1 MKAECQERKKKSTFI
16 LRNGYNYSYY
26 HRENEAEQVL
36 KNENMI
42 KDQFKMHSYLAVN
55 SIQYTSE
62 HF

>member
-1 MKAECQERKKKSTFI
+1 M
-16 LRNGYNYSYY
+16 RNGYNYSYY